1 MILKFL
7 KFLVG
12 CFAATLFICG
22 VVHSKE
28 SQEVFTGVYL
38 NDVINVD
45 IKANTYVADFYLW
58 FRWRGELDPS
68 DSFEFVNA
76 FSTWSHTKQ
85 KLYEVPKILEGGW
98 KYQVIHINGDF
109 HHPFILNNYPL
120 DEQKIV
126 ISIEDSIRTK
136 DGIRYIAD
144 TTHSSYR
151 KDISIPGWQ
160 ILGQNISASPF
171 KYDTQFGELAE
182 DASEEYWRVNYVVH
196 VGRNKKLYLFKML
209 LPIIVVLLC
218 TLAIFFI
225 NPVYSDSRLALAI
238 TALVSAVA
246 MHITV
251 SADLP
256 TVGYLVLID
265 KIYNLSYIAIFCAL
279 AETVFTIY
287 LKDRAQFTL
296 AKKIDHYTF
305 FVVSMCFLISCFG
318 VIYFR

>member
-1 MILKFL
+1 MIKVSRFI
-7 KFLVG
+7 LV
-12 CFAATLFICG
+12 CFAALFFT
-22 VVHSKE
+22 VQRAHSGTY
-28 SQEVFTGVYL
+28 QDVYVGVYL

-45 IKANTYVADFYLW
+45 LKANTYVADFYLW
-58 FRWRGELDPS
+58 FRWKGEMDPS
-68 DSFEFVNA
+68 ESFEFVNA

-85 KLYEVPKILEGGW
+85 KLYEVPKNLEDGW
-98 KYQVIHINGDF
+98 KHQVLHINGDF
-109 HHPFILNNYPL
+109 HHPFILSQYPL

-136 DGIRYIAD
+136 DSIRYISD
-144 TTHSSYR
+144 TVNSSYR

-160 ILGQNISASPF
+160 ILKQDINAFPF
-171 KYDTQFGELAE
+171 KYNTHFGEPKPS
-182 DASEEYWRVNYVVH
+182 DNYEEYSRLNYVVEI
-196 VGRNKKLYLFKML
+196 GRNKKLYLFKML
-209 LPIIVVLLC
+209 LPIIIVLLC

-225 NPVYSDSRLALAI
+225 NPIYSDSRLALAI

-256 TVGYLVLID
+256 AVGYLVLID

-287 LKDRAQFTL
+287 LKDRAQFNV
-296 AKKIDHYTF
+296 AKKVDRYTF
-305 FVVSMCFLISCFG
+305 FILAISFLLSCFG
-318 VIYFR
+318 VIYYR

>member
-1 MILKFL
+1 MMKSLKFS
-7 KFLVG
+7 FGFFVSI
-12 CFAATLFICG
+12 FFTLQIARASSYQD
-22 VVHSKE
+22 VYV
-28 SQEVFTGVYL
+28 GVYL

-58 FRWRGELDPS
+58 FRWQGESDPS

-85 KLYEVPKILEGGW
+85 KLYAIPKMLEGGW
-98 KYQVIHINGDF
+98 KYQVLHINGDF
-109 HHPFILNNYPL
+109 HYPFFLSHYPL
-120 DEQKIV
+120 DEQKLV

-136 DGIRYIAD
+136 DGIRYVAD
-144 TTHSSYR
+144 TNYSSYR

-160 ILGQNISASPF
+160 ILKQSISALPF
-171 KYDTQFGELAE
+171 KYETHFGEPKSTE
-182 DASEEYWRVNYVVH
+182 NYEEYWRLNYVVEIA
-196 VGRNKKLYLFKML
+196 RNKKLYLFKML

-225 NPVYSDSRLALAI
+225 NPIYSDSRLALAI

-296 AKKIDHYTF
+296 AKKIDRYTF
-305 FVVSMCFLISCFG
+305 AIVSVSFLISCFA
-318 VIYFR
+318 VIHYR